1 MAFATAAIIGG
12 SIAAA
17 GGLAK
22 LGMSLGGRKGRIEEQ
37 KKAKE
42 AMTQRMIE
50 YENLD
55 TSNLNA
61 NVENKFQ
68 NQQNAYEDLTV
79 NTQQAEFAG
88 QQFQQSQANIMS
100 SLSGAAGGSGI
111 AALAQTMA
119 NQGQLQAQ
127 QSSASIG
134 MQEAA
139 NQKLKAG
146 EASKLQYNENLGEER
161 AEGLRL
167 QGAETARGL
176 EYSKTGTL
184 LGMSQQRVG
193 AANQARAQ
201 AKAQQMGAVGDI
213 ANAGLSIA
221 TAGMKAGAPGGGGK
235 TTGTG
240 GANMTM
246 ATPTGTSAS
255 GQPLV
260 TQVMTPTGGE
270 VLPGGGSTDYT
281 GGFGKVFNPITGQYE

>member
-1 MAFATAAIIGG
+1 MAFVTAAIIGG

-37 KKAKE
+37 RKAKE
-42 AMTQRMIE
+42 AMAKRMGE

-68 NQQNAYEDLTV
+68 NQENAFEDLTV
-79 NTQQAEFAG
+79 NTKQAEFEA
-88 QQFQQSQANIMS
+88 QQSQQSQANIMS

-119 NQGQLQAQ
+119 NQGQLRAQ
-127 QSSASIG
+127 QASASIG
-134 MQEAA
+134 AQEAA
-139 NQKLKAG
+139 NQKLKAS

-167 QGAETARGL
+167 QGAETSRGL

-193 AANQARAQ
+193 ASNQARAQ
-201 AKAQQMGAVGDI
+201 AKAAQMGAVGDI
-213 ANAGLSIA
+213 ASAGLSVA
-221 TAGMKAGAPGGGGK
+221 TAGMGGGK
-235 TTGTG
+235 KKTNDNSFLTGDG
-240 GANMTM
+240 NFMTED
-246 ATPTGTSAS
+246 TD
-255 GQPLV
+255 L
-260 TQVMTPTGGE
+260 E
-270 VLPGGGSTDYT
+270 V
-281 GGFGKVFNPITGQYE
+281 FEHEQ

>member
-1 MAFATAAIIGG
+1 MAFAAVAVVGASVAAV
-12 SIAAA
+12 

-22 LGMSLGGRKGRIEEQ
+22 LGMSLAGRKGRIEEQ

-42 AMTQRMIE
+42 AMAKRMTA

-68 NQQNAYEDLTV
+68 NQQNAFEDLTV
-79 NTQQAEFAG
+79 NTKQAEFEG
-88 QQFQQSQANIMS
+88 QQSQQSQANIMS

-119 NQGQLQAQ
+119 NQGQLRAQ
-127 QSSASIG
+127 QASASIG
-134 MQEAA
+134 AQEAA
-139 NQKLKAG
+139 NQKLQAS
-146 EASKLQYNENLGEER
+146 EASKLQSQERLGEER

-201 AKAQQMGAVGDI
+201 AKAAQMGAVGDI
-213 ANAGLSIA
+213 AGAGMQMA
-221 TAGMKAGAPGGGGK
+221 TAGIKAGAPGGG
-235 TTGTG
+235 TTPMPMDSLGTELLPVDLG
-240 GANMTM
+240 NGPNL
-246 ATPTGTSAS
+246 TPA
-255 GQPLV
+255 V
-260 TQVMTPTGGE
+260 Y
-270 VLPGGGSTDYT
+270 PGS
-281 GGFGKVFNPITGQYE
+281 

>member
-1 MAFATAAIIGG
+1 MSFAVAAVVGA
-12 SIAAA
+12 SVAAV

-22 LGMSLGGRKGRIEEQ
+22 LGMSLAGRKERIAEQ

-42 AMTQRMIE
+42 AMAKRMGE

-79 NTQQAEFAG
+79 NTQQAEFEG
-88 QQFQQSQANIMS
+88 QQMQQSQANIMS

-111 AALAQTMA
+111 AALAQAMS
-119 NQGQLQAQ
+119 NQGQLQRQ
-127 QSSASIG
+127 QASASIG
-134 MQEAA
+134 MQEQA
-139 NQKLKAG
+139 NQKLKAS

-213 ANAGLSIA
+213 ANAGLSVA
-221 TAGMKAGAPGGGGK
+221 TAGIKAGAPGGGGL
-235 TTGTG
+235 TDHTGTDMETNRLFNENS
-240 GANMTM
+240 GAN
-246 ATPTGTSAS
+246 AI
-255 GQPLV
+255 V
-260 TQVMTPTGGE
+260 NGG
-270 VLPGGGSTDYT
+270 PQSTLT
-281 GGFGKVFNPITGQYE
+281 WNG